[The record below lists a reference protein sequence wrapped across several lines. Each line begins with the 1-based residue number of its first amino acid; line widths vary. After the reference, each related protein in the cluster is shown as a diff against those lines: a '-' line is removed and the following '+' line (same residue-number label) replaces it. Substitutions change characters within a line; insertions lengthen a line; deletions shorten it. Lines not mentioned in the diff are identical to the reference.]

1 MSTRNLYR
9 WVRKCKYSLLYS
21 FCKESGIG
29 ASQHSISQCKTL
41 LWLQVQCA
49 CVTCLLCVF
58 PQGGG
63 HQPVERHSRRPCTA
77 GVLGVLA
84 PPPSPHTL
92 TKAANPMIR
101 YFVKGSR
108 QKVEKIFSFF
118 VLFPSVVTVRI
129 LSLGRFL
136 CVNMERLLVTKWSDT
151 CSETAAW
158 CCGVRRQLC

>member
-21 FCKESGIG
+21 FCKTSGLG

-41 LWLQVQCA
+41 LWLQVQWA

-58 PQGGG
+58 PPGGG

-77 GVLGVLA
+77 GVLA
-84 PPPSPHTL
+84 PPPSPH
-92 TKAANPMIR
+92 IR
-101 YFVKGSR
+101 LRKQQTQWSGK

-118 VLFPSVVTVRI
+118 LLFPSVVTVRI